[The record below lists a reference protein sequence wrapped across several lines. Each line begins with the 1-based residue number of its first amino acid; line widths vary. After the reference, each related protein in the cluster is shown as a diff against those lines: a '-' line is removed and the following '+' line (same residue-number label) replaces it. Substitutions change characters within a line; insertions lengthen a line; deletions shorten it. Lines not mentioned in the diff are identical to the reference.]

1 MDINISKY
9 WSIFHDN
16 KKKMLY
22 NYIKK
27 AFNYVNI
34 DEYNYILILKHDLK
48 DIILNNNNWGLS
60 SKETLLSVVYKW
72 LLINNDIDTANDF
85 FNEYVKIKQLRD
97 YERGKNTQDNNE
109 QKKYKNINYFIKILD
124 KLNFEKLCKLDH
136 MKYLLLSLL
145 VYQPPLRTSF
155 YNTVKFITN
164 ISDNNKI
171 NNYILIDNDN
181 DIIRYIINKDK
192 ISYCNNKHNII
203 DINNNTLKYII
214 KYSYNKYKRDYVLI
228 NQWNKNISQNTVLIW
243 LKEFTKSDINVNMLR
258 SSYINNEYS
267 NKLNYN
273 EKNELAKQMRHS
285 VNAAIKDYVKN
296 DI

>member
-1 MDINISKY
+1 MDINISRH

-27 AFNYVNI
+27 TFNCVNI
-34 DEYNYILILKHDLK
+34 DEINYISILKNDLK

-72 LLINNDIDTANDF
+72 LLINNDNDTANDF

-109 QKKYKNINYFIKILD
+109 QKNYKNIKYFINILD
-124 KLNFEKLCKLDH
+124 ELKFEKLCKLDH

-145 VYQPPLRTSF
+145 VYQPPLRTSS

-164 ISDNNKI
+164 ISDNDKI
-171 NNYILIDNDN
+171 NNFILIDNDN
-181 DIIRYIINKDK
+181 ICYIINKDK
-192 ISYCNNKHNII
+192 ISYCNNKHTII
-203 DINNNTLKYII
+203 DINKIG
-214 KYSYNKYKRDYVLI
+214 RAHV
-228 NQWNKNISQNTVLIW
+228 
-243 LKEFTKSDINVNMLR
+243 
-258 SSYINNEYS
+258 
-267 NKLNYN
+267 
-273 EKNELAKQMRHS
+273 
-285 VNAAIKDYVKN
+285 
-296 DI
+296 